1 MDDGGEYEAKLVM
14 SGEAFDVSIAIGDD
28 GGSLEETDLDAKGVK
43 IKKAAFRIKGTD
55 SFVQ

>member
-1 MDDGGEYEAKLVM
+1 M